1 MAVRRVCVFC
11 GANAGRDGRF
21 AAAAD
26 AFGDALA
33 ERGIGLV
40 YGGGGVG
47 LMGAVADAALAR
59 GGEVIGVIPRA
70 LVDRELAHP
79 GVTRLRVVETLHER
93 KAFMAELADAFA
105 ALPGGFGTLD
115 ELGEVLTLVQTGKS
129 RRIPVILV
137 GAGFWK
143 GLLAWMEDKLVGE
156 GMIGATDMSLMQV
169 IDEPQAIVE
178 AIFKF
183 YETKGFVPT
192 REEREKMLNL

>member
-115 ELGEVLTLVQTGKS
+115 ELAEALSWAQLGLHAKPCGVLNVDGYFDGLVAFADHA
-129 RRIPVILV
+129 V
-137 GAGFWK
+137 ACGFLRPEHRA
-143 GLLAWMEDKLVGE
+143 LLAVCDTPGELLDRLVRPRP
-156 GMIGATDMSLMQV
+156 A
-169 IDEPQAIVE
+169 P
-178 AIFKF
+178 
-183 YETKGFVPT
+183 
-192 REEREKMLNL
+192 

>member
-1 MAVRRVCVFC
+1 MHAFNE
-11 GANAGRDGRF
+11 GAH
-21 AAAAD
+21 
-26 AFGDALA
+26 
-33 ERGIGLV
+33 
-40 YGGGGVG
+40 GGTSPAVG
-47 LMGAVADAALAR
+47 LNILLPFEERPNPFQDVSVDFRYFFTRKMMFVRLASAY
-59 GGEVIGVIPRA
+59 VI
-70 LVDRELAHP
+70 
-79 GVTRLRVVETLHER
+79 
-93 KAFMAELADAFA
+93 
-105 ALPGGFGTLD
+105 LPGGFGTLD

-137 GAGFWK
+137 GADFWK

-156 GMIGATDMSLMQV
+156 GMIGAADMGLMQV